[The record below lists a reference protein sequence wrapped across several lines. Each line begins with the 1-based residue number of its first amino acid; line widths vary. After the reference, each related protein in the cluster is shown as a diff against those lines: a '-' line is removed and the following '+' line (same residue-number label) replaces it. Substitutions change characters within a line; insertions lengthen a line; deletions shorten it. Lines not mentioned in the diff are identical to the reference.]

1 MIERFRFY
9 VLVVVL
15 VVLTPGMA
23 RAQMPSTGAAP
34 AVQPTSA
41 QRVTPVAAGPRVE
54 LTATAMR
61 AQTQRVDSAAM
72 NVAAARRNS
81 MGRPMALII
90 VGSAAF
96 LAGALIGGDA
106 GTIFM
111 IGGAVTA
118 LVGLYQ
124 YFE

>member
-1 MIERFRFY
+1 MIERFRNFLLVA
-9 VLVVVL
+9 VLVA
-15 VVLTPGMA
+15 PGMA
-23 RAQMPSTGAAP
+23 RAQMHNASVPPAA
-34 AVQPTSA
+34 QPTSA
-41 QRVTPVAAGPRVE
+41 QRVAPPAAGPRVE

-61 AQTQRVDSAAM
+61 SQSQRVDSAAM

-96 LAGALIGGDA
+96 VAGALIGGDA

>member
-1 MIERFRFY
+1 MIERFRIFVLLA
-9 VLVVVL
+9 VLVTL
-15 VVLTPGMA
+15 VPGMA
-23 RAQMPSTGAAP
+23 SAQARNAAAP
-34 AVQPTSA
+34 AAQPASA
-41 QRVTPVAAGPRVE
+41 QRVAAPAAGPRVE

-61 AQTQRVDSAAM
+61 SQSQRVDSAAM

-96 LAGALIGGDA
+96 VAGALIGGDA

-118 LVGLYQ
+118 LVGLDQ